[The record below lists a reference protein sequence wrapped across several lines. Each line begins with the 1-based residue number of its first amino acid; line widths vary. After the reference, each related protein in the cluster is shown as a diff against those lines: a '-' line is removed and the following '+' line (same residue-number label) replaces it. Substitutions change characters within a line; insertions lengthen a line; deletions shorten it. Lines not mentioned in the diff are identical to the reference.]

1 MQFTLDRFNLM
12 RETLSVFIG
21 MESMTKKQPTP
32 RTLHEWMELK
42 GVSARALCEM
52 VRKETG
58 HVITEPMM
66 SYILRGSRRCSRFNA
81 FALHMVTNVP
91 MDELMRWPR
100 VADSDKAS
108 GKAQNHA
115 A

>member
-66 SYILRGSRRCSRFNA
+66 SY
-81 FALHMVTNVP
+81 NVP